1 MPRYSRNKISD
12 VVSENLPDFVVQDH
26 PLFVTFVEEY
36 YKWLESQDNSYFA
49 PMSLLGTVDIDQ
61 TTDDFVKYFKSEV
74 FKGFPDNYTSV
85 KGDTLD
91 MRSVLKR
98 VRSFYLAKG
107 TESSIRFLLR
117 ALFDVYSEV
126 YIPSTDILNAS
137 GGRWIQPTIVR
148 CIDGDPKRN
157 RTLRNTR
164 VLFVDSDSIEQGSA
178 TIVDLNQFKKDGTPI
193 LELELSSVIGTTPHP
208 GKVVSRSDQPIQ
220 FSSALLSMVSGITFT
235 NGGSNYQ
242 PDDLV
247 NIETSS
253 GVSGKGAKASVES
266 VTKTG
271 TIRSIRID
279 DPGLNYFPIGGN
291 LNQYSVTVSSETGT
305 GASGLLV
312 TTNPKVTRPGYWTN
326 NDGKVSSTEKLQ
338 DNYRYQIHSYV
349 VRTEANLSEYK
360 DTLKEF
366 AHPSGKLVLGDYFV
380 YRKESATADVGGF
393 GLLRNEM
400 PAFAN
405 YFPYTIAEEN
415 ETSNGVTC
423 SVAGSAVLPGYFDLR
438 GITANQIAGGGLNES
453 FMLDFFPYGYDGA
466 NSYDIQDEF
475 LIAATNFGEGISTN
489 WESQNFNRF
498 GGIGATAEFLGKTG
512 ASRTDVQPYRSSI
525 LPGTS
530 GGVGWMIVHPHPN
543 TWHGEIGGLESW
555 RGITLQDFILG
566 PYTLTSP
573 PERGASYGSQGT
585 QGSID
590 VPDNYGQDL

>member
-1 MPRYSRNKISD
+1 MI
-12 VVSENLPDFVVQDH
+12 
-26 PLFVTFVEEY
+26 
-36 YKWLESQDNSYFA
+36 
-49 PMSLLGTVDIDQ
+49 
-61 TTDDFVKYFKSEV
+61 
-74 FKGFPDNYTSV
+74 
-85 KGDTLD
+85 
-91 MRSVLKR
+91 
-98 VRSFYLAKG
+98 
-107 TESSIRFLLR
+107 
-117 ALFDVYSEV
+117 
-126 YIPSTDILNAS
+126 
-137 GGRWIQPTIVR
+137 
-148 CIDGDPKRN
+148 
-157 RTLRNTR
+157 
-164 VLFVDSDSIEQGSA
+164 
-178 TIVDLNQFKKDGTPI
+178 
-193 LELELSSVIGTTPHP
+193 
-208 GKVVSRSDQPIQ
+208 
-220 FSSALLSMVSGITFT
+220 SGITFT

-247 NIETSS
+247 IIKTSS
-253 GVSGKGAKASVES
+253 GLSGKGAKASVES

-279 DPGLNYFPIGGN
+279 DPGLNYVEIPVT
-291 LNQYSVTVSSETGT
+291 YTVTVDSKTGT
-305 GASGLLV
+305 GVSGLSV
-312 TTNPKVTRPGYWTN
+312 IKNSKVTRPGYWTN

-380 YRKESATADVGGF
+380 YRKESATADAGGF

-405 YFPYTIAEEN
+405 YFPYTIAEQNEN
-415 ETSNGVTC
+415 SKGVTC
-423 SVAGSAVLPGYFDLR
+423 DISTYAVLPGQFDLR
-438 GITANQIAGGGLNES
+438 GVTGTFIDGSGSLNGS
-453 FMLDFFPYGYDGA
+453 MIDFFPYGYDGS
-466 NSYDIQDEF
+466 NSYDIQDNT
-475 LIAATNFGEGISTN
+475 AVPATVFGQGISGG
-489 WESQNFNRF
+489 WETQNFNRF
-498 GGIGATAEFLGKTG
+498 GGVGATAEFLGKTG
-512 ASRTDVQPYRSSI
+512 AGVLDLSPYAATI

-590 VPDNYGQDL
+590 VPNNYGQDL

>member
-1 MPRYSRNKISD
+1 
-12 VVSENLPDFVVQDH
+12 
-26 PLFVTFVEEY
+26 
-36 YKWLESQDNSYFA
+36 
-49 PMSLLGTVDIDQ
+49 
-61 TTDDFVKYFKSEV
+61 
-74 FKGFPDNYTSV
+74 
-85 KGDTLD
+85 
-91 MRSVLKR
+91 
-98 VRSFYLAKG
+98 
-107 TESSIRFLLR
+107 
-117 ALFDVYSEV
+117 
-126 YIPSTDILNAS
+126 
-137 GGRWIQPTIVR
+137 
-148 CIDGDPKRN
+148 
-157 RTLRNTR
+157 
-164 VLFVDSDSIEQGSA
+164 
-178 TIVDLNQFKKDGTPI
+178 
-193 LELELSSVIGTTPHP
+193 
-208 GKVVSRSDQPIQ
+208 
-220 FSSALLSMVSGITFT
+220 MVSGVTFT
-235 NGGSNYQ
+235 DGGLNYE

-253 GVSGKGAKASVES
+253 GFSGKGAKASVEA

-279 DPGLNYFPIGGN
+279 DPGLNYFPSGGN
-291 LNQYSVTVSSETGT
+291 LSQYTVNVISETGT

-380 YRKESATADVGGF
+380 YRKESATADAGGF

-415 ETSNGVTC
+415 ETSNGVICRIT
-423 SVAGSAVLPGYFDLR
+423 GKGVLPGEFDLR
-438 GITANQIAGGGLNES
+438 GVSGNLIDGGGSLNGN
-453 FMLDFFPYGYDGA
+453 MLDFFPYGYDGS
-466 NSYDIQDEF
+466 NSYDIQDDT
-475 LIAATNFGEGISTN
+475 AVPSSAFGQGISGS
-489 WESQNFNRF
+489 WETQNFNRF

-512 ASRTDVQPYRSSI
+512 ATISDSDPYAATI

-585 QGSID
+585 LGSID
-590 VPDNYGQDL
+590 VPNNYGQDL

>member
-253 GVSGKGAKASVES
+253 GLSGKGAKASVES

-279 DPGLNYFPIGGN
+279 DPGLNYVEIPVA
-291 LNQYSVTVSSETGT
+291 YTVTVDSKTGT
-305 GASGLLV
+305 GVSGLSV
-312 TTNPKVTRPGYWTN
+312 IKNAKVTRPGYWTN

-380 YRKESATADVGGF
+380 YRKESATADAGGF

-415 ETSNGVTC
+415 ETSNDVICRITGK
-423 SVAGSAVLPGYFDLR
+423 GVLPGEFDLR
-438 GITANQIAGGGLNES
+438 GVSGNLIDGGGSLNGN
-453 FMLDFFPYGYDGA
+453 MLDFFPYGYDGS
-466 NSYDIQDEF
+466 NSYDIQDDT
-475 LIAATNFGEGISTN
+475 AVPTSVFGQGISGG
-489 WESQNFNRF
+489 WENQNFNRF
-498 GGIGATAEFLGKTG
+498 GGVGAVEEFLGKTG
-512 ASRTDVQPYRSSI
+512 AILTDPDPYAATI

-530 GGVGWMIVHPHPN
+530 GGVGWRSRARRH
-543 TWHGEIGGLESW
+543 
-555 RGITLQDFILG
+555 
-566 PYTLTSP
+566 
-573 PERGASYGSQGT
+573 QGT
-585 QGSID
+585 GSASHFGFSGSRFERPQT
-590 VPDNYGQDL
+590 VQL